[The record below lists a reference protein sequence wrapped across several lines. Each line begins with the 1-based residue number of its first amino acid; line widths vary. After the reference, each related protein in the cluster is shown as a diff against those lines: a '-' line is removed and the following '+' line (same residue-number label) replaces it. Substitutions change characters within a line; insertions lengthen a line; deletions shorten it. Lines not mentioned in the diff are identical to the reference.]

1 MTWSRPGLGA
11 PATQMALVVL
21 LLTGCAAASGRVVDG
36 LYVDTAKGFRVALP
50 RSGWQVASSPG
61 ADLALRNAGADA
73 SIAVSASCPEQETGP
88 LPALARH
95 VLFGLRQVEWLRQEP
110 IQLDGVAGLETVV
123 RGRVEGAPVQVRSVV
138 IRRRGCL
145 YDLLFVAPPETFEA
159 RGADF
164 EAFLAGWEFLL
175 EKP

>member
-1 MTWSRPGLGA
+1 M
-11 PATQMALVVL
+11 LV
-21 LLTGCAAASGRVVDG
+21 TGCATPSGRVVG
-36 LYVDTAKGFRVALP
+36 GQYVDAAKGFQVALP
-50 RSGWQVASSPG
+50 RSGWQVTQSAG

-73 SIAVSASCPEQETGP
+73 SMAVSASCPEQETGP

-110 IQLDGVAGLETVV
+110 IQVDGVAGLETVV
-123 RGRVEGAPVQVRSVV
+123 RGTVEGVPVQVRSVV
-138 IRRRGCL
+138 VRRKGCL
-145 YDLLFVAPPETFEA
+145 YDLLFVAPPEGFEA

-164 EAFLAGWEFLL
+164 EAFLSGWEFIV